1 MDFDLEIGIAVLER
15 TPKVM
20 RTWLQ
25 GLPDPWVFNNES
37 GESWSPFD
45 VLGHFIHGERTDW
58 IPRAEIILSE
68 DQNKTFEPFS
78 RLAQF
83 EDSQG
88 KSLDESLD
96 TFQSLRAKN
105 LEKLRGFEL
114 QPADYERTGLHP
126 EQGTVTLGQLLATW
140 VAHDLNH
147 LGQIAAVMA
156 RQYRRTVGPWQA
168 YIDILVP
175 QPK

>member
-1 MDFDLEIGIAVLER
+1 MDFDLEVGMAVLEK
-15 TPKVM
+15 TPKVV
-20 RTWLQ
+20 RAWLQ
-25 GLPDPWVFNNES
+25 GLPDPWVFNNEG

-68 DQNKTFEPFS
+68 DQNKIFEPFD

-83 EDSQG
+83 QDSQG
-88 KSLDESLD
+88 KSLDELLD
-96 TFQSLRAKN
+96 TFEALRAKN

-114 QPADYERTGLHP
+114 QPGDYERTGIHP
-126 EQGTVTLGQLLATW
+126 DLGTVTLKQLLATW

-147 LGQIAAVMA
+147 LGQIAEVMA
-156 RQYRRTVGPWQA
+156 RQYRDAVGLWRA
-168 YIDILVP
+168 YIDILTP
-175 QPK
+175 QSK